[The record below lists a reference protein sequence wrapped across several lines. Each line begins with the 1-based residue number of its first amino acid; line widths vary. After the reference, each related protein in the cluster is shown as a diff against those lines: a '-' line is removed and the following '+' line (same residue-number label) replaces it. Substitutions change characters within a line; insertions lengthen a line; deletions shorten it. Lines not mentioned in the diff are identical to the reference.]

1 MAISLTSFKSQYD
14 NKPKQIDFSGWDHF
28 EKFLRELTK
37 RPLKG
42 KRHAELISP
51 AVYVPG
57 TTRANKNVLG
67 WAGWAAVDVDDH
79 KITGNLEN
87 ELVKRYG
94 VWDYVCYS
102 TASSTSDHPKFRLVF
117 RLDRYLEKDHIKHFW
132 FALNSELGN
141 LGDRQCKDLSRMYY
155 VPADYSG
162 ANNFF
167 YTNKGNALD
176 TQALM
181 NKWPFSDKKAGK
193 SFMDRLPDNLQ
204 QQVVEYRKGQMEKK
218 NYSWTG
224 YRDCPFVNKNLVKEY
239 TSIAHID
246 NSGRYAM
253 IYKIMVST
261 ATNAIKREYP
271 ITVDEL
277 VDLIKDLDRSTSNRY
292 ENRPLDVEAD
302 RALEYAYK
310 NA

>member
-28 EKFLRELTK
+28 EKFLRELTN

-42 KRHAELISP
+42 KRDAELISP

-57 TTRANKNVLG
+57 TTRANKNVLA

-79 KITGNLEN
+79 QITGDLEN
-87 ELVKRYG
+87 ELVERYG

-117 RLDRYLEKDHIKHFW
+117 RLDQHLEKDQIKHFW

-167 YTNKGNALD
+167 YTNKGNILD

-181 NKWPFSDKKAGK
+181 SKWPFSEKRSGN

-204 QQVVEYRKGQMEKK
+204 EQVVAYRKNSMEKK
-218 NYSWTG
+218 SYSWIG
-224 YRDCPFVNKNLVKEY
+224 YNDCPFVNKRLIQEY
-239 TSIAHID
+239 SSIAHID

-261 ATNAIKREYP
+261 ATNAIKKEYP
-271 ITVDEL
+271 ITVNEL
-277 VDLIKDLDRSTSNRY
+277 VELIKELDRNTSNRY
-292 ENRPLDVEAD
+292 EGRPLEVEAD
-302 RALEYAYK
+302 RALEYAYR
-310 NA
+310 NV